1 MTGLLLGASGLTGGY
16 CLQELLNENQFD
28 KIIALSRKPLNV
40 SHTKLEQIITDFSDL
55 TSLKST
61 LRAEVVFCCLGTTIK
76 KAGSKEKFKQ
86 IDYEYPLQVAQIAKE
101 NGTHTFALVSAMGA
115 NTNSLFF
122 YSKVKG
128 ELEQALKNLSFPS
141 LIILQP
147 SLLLGDRKEK
157 RIGEDIG
164 KVISAVLGFL
174 IPAKYKAIHAQQVA
188 KAMVKLS
195 LQGLS
200 GTIIK
205 ENDEIKKV

>member
-1 MTGLLLGASGLTGGY
+1 MTALLLGASGLTGGY

-28 KIIALSRKPLNV
+28 KIIALSRKPLNMK
-40 SHTKLEQIITDFSDL
+40 HPKLEQIITDFSDL
-55 TSLKST
+55 TSLQST
-61 LRAEVVFCCLGTTIK
+61 LKAEVVFCCLGTTIK

-86 IDYEYPLQVAQIAKE
+86 IDYEYPLRVAQITKE

-122 YSKVKG
+122 YSRVKG
-128 ELEQALKNLSFPS
+128 ELEQALRNLSFPS

-200 GTIIK
+200 GTTIK

>member
-1 MTGLLLGASGLTGGY
+1 MTALLLGASGLTGGY

-28 KIIALSRKPLNV
+28 KIIALSRKPLNMN
-40 SHTKLEQIITDFSDL
+40 HPKLEQIITDFSDL
-55 TSLKST
+55 TNLKST
-61 LRAEVVFCCLGTTIK
+61 LKAEVVFCCLGTTIK

-86 IDYEYPLQVAQIAKE
+86 IDFEYPLRVAQIAKE

-115 NTNSLFF
+115 DTYSLFF
-122 YSKVKG
+122 YSRVKG

>member
-1 MTGLLLGASGLTGGY
+1 MTALLLGASGLTGGY

-28 KIIALSRKPLNV
+28 RILALSRKPLNV
-40 SHTKLEQIITDFSDL
+40 NHPKLVQIITDFSDL
-55 TSLKST
+55 TDLKAT
-61 LRAEVVFCCLGTTIK
+61 LKAEVVFCCLGTTIK

-101 NGTHTFALVSAMGA
+101 NGTHTFALVSAIGA
-115 NTNSLFF
+115 DTNSLFF
-122 YSKVKG
+122 YSRVKG

-157 RIGEDIG
+157 RMGEDIG
-164 KVISAVLGFL
+164 KVISSLLGFL

-200 GTIIK
+200 GIVIK
-205 ENDEIKKV
+205 TSDEIKKV